1 MALGL
6 RAVEDW
12 ETGVPGGLTLVP
24 PWFQP
29 GKTVMVDACMTC
41 RCTVQAGVTSGFKLE
56 CRQTTCQA
64 CPVVREA
71 VAGGCWGVSWVLVG
85 SRQWGLTRIFKYKL
99 S

>member
-1 MALGL
+1 ML
-6 RAVEDW
+6 
-12 ETGVPGGLTLVP
+12 GGLTLVP